1 MTLEYYNN
9 RQLNGIVD
17 ADGERTDISW
27 TQVAGEYGLDNYVV
41 SIGNSTD
48 GRYLEFTYP
57 YAMPHRVARMQIV
70 YPAGEDLY
78 IGNSTCVLLS

>member
-1 MTLEYYNN
+1 M
-9 RQLNGIVD
+9 IVD

-27 TQVAGEYGLDNYVV
+27 TQVAGEYGLDNYVE

-57 YAMPHRVARMQIV
+57 YAIRIALRVCK
-70 YPAGEDLY
+70 LY
-78 IGNSTCVLLS
+78 IRQVKTFILAIAMRTLIVT